1 MFKTE
6 RELINIITANRANLF
21 SFTNWNDQ
29 AKTEILDE
37 LDLGY
42 GVADLVVAKY
52 SVPKIKR
59 TEPLN
64 YDDIFICK
72 ILEKKGALTFGDIRE
87 ITRTSE
93 RKLRNTL
100 NKLRQEGFIWIKGIK
115 YQTKKRRFKEIE
127 AIAIEAK
134 LRNWKR
140 ALKQAYRY
148 KWFASYSYVVMDA
161 THVRPALE
169 NRYLFKKF
177 NVGLASITKDGT
189 ISIQFRPQKIKP
201 IDEIMHFL
209 LAEHLY
215 FRTQK

>member
-6 RELINIITANRANLF
+6 RELINTITANQANLF
-21 SFTNWNDQ
+21 SFTNWNNQ
-29 AKTEILDE
+29 TNTTILDE

-52 SVPKIKR
+52 SVPNLKR

-64 YDDIFICK
+64 YNDIFIYK
-72 ILEKKGALTFGDIRE
+72 ILEKKGALTVSDIRE
-87 ITRTSE
+87 ITHSSE
-93 RKLRNTL
+93 RKLKSSL
-100 NKLRQEGFIWIKGIK
+100 NRLQQEGFVWLKGKK
-115 YQTKKRRFKEIE
+115 YQNKKKRFKEIE

-161 THVRPALE
+161 TYVRPALE
-169 NRYLFKKF
+169 NRSLFRKF

-189 ISIQFRPQKIKP
+189 ISIKFKPQKIKP

-209 LAEHLY
+209 LAEHLF